1 MEINYGETVLEIH
14 NYDTVNPHLK
24 KCPFCGAVPVWHL
37 RGNDNTPGRTV
48 VIKCP
53 NCGVE
58 MKMSGRAF
66 GVQLIATRL
75 VEKWNW
81 RTNV

>member
-1 MEINYGETVLEIH
+1 MNITIYRTDIEIH
-14 NYDTVNPHLK
+14 NHDTECEFLNP
-24 KCPFCGAVPVWHL
+24 CPFCGETPYWHL
-37 RGNDNTPGRTV
+37 KGNNDTPSRTV

-66 GVQLIATRL
+66 GVQPIASRII
-75 VEKWNW
+75 EKWNN
-81 RTNV
+81 RK